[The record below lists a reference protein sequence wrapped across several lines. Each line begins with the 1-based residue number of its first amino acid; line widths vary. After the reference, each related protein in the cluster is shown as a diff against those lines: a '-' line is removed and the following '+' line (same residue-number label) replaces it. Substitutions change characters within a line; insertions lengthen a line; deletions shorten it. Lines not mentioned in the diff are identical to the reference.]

1 MGRMEATVASVGE
14 MVQGQSEA
22 QAQAQ
27 QQLEAQYQA
36 MLRQKEQQA
45 QDERDKVR
53 RQGVGWRGLEG
64 LEAEGRPEQWNKL
77 YFHRS
82 SHQHEW
88 VADDG
93 WV

>member
-1 MGRMEATVASVGE
+1 MEATVASVGE

-53 RQGVGWRGLEG
+53 RPGVGWRGLEG
-64 LEAEGRPEQWNKL
+64 LEGEGDLNSGTTLLQIGPAIKTSGLQRMGGSDN
-77 YFHRS
+77 
-82 SHQHEW
+82 
-88 VADDG
+88 
-93 WV
+93 